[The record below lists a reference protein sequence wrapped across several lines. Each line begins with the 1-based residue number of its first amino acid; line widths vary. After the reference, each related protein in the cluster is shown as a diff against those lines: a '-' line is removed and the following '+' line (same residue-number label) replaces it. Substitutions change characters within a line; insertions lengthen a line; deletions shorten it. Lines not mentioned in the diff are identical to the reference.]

1 MNRDKSLENRNV
13 LVVGGAGF
21 LGREFCAEIINSG
34 GNVIAADINWPG
46 LNELK
51 SVLPTVGI
59 IELDITSEPSISKF
73 ISKLKTATNSLDGI
87 VVSAGIDAKLSE
99 NESSLFTKLENFTL
113 KQWEIEVA
121 SGLTGPFLLL
131 KHCSELLTRGSSVVL
146 IASDLSVISPDQ
158 RLYNLGK
165 SEFTNF
171 KPITYSAIKS
181 GLVGMVR
188 YLSTYWAPRAIRVNA
203 LSPGGVENGQPESFV
218 KELETRIPLE
228 RLAKKHEYN
237 KAVIFLLSDDSRYM
251 TGQNLIIDGGRSV
264 W

>member
-1 MNRDKSLENRNV
+1 MKEDKSLKNRNI
-13 LVVGGAGF
+13 LIVGGAGF
-21 LGREFCAEIINSG
+21 LGREFCAALINSG
-34 GNVIAADINWPG
+34 ANVIAADINLPA

-51 SVLPTVGI
+51 RALPSVVIL
-59 IELDITSEPSISKF
+59 EFDITNESSISKG
-73 ISKLKTATNSLDGI
+73 ISALQAGSKYLDGI
-87 VVSAGIDAKLSE
+87 VISAGIDAKVSE
-99 NESSLFTKLENFTL
+99 HENSLFTKLENFPL
-113 KQWEIEVA
+113 KQWELEVA

-131 KHCSELLTRGSSVVL
+131 KHCSELLTKGSSVVI

-171 KPITYSAIKS
+171 KPVTYSAIKS
-181 GLVGMVR
+181 GLIGMVR

-203 LSPGGVENGQPESFV
+203 LSPGSVENRQPQNFV
-218 KELETRIPLE
+218 KELETRIPLG
-228 RLAKKHEYN
+228 RLAKKDEYN

-251 TGQNLIIDGGRSV
+251 TGQNLVIDGGRSV